1 MNPQRILAVDDE
13 ADILELVQH
22 NLTREGFEVILA
34 RDGENALRLAEKE
47 TPVFILLD
55 WMLPGMSG
63 LDILKHLKNNPKTER
78 IPVVMLT
85 VKNADADVAL
95 GLELGADDYITKPF
109 SPRVLVARVR
119 AILRR
124 KTAQPSESGDVLQI
138 GDLLMHVGRHEAAL
152 KGDMI
157 DLTVTEFRLLHLLA
171 LKPGWVFTRNQI
183 IDSVRGENIAVTDRS
198 VDAHIVTLRKK
209 LGAYGTLIET
219 VRGMGY
225 RFKSLENK

>member
-1 MNPQRILAVDDE
+1 
-13 ADILELVQH
+13 
-22 NLTREGFEVILA
+22 
-34 RDGENALRLAEKE
+34 
-47 TPVFILLD
+47 
-55 WMLPGMSG
+55 
-63 LDILKHLKNNPKTER
+63 
-78 IPVVMLT
+78 MLT